1 MDSGVPVVVKWVEGL
16 KFVVE
21 DDAGHAIVVDAS
33 RDAGGEGRGFTP
45 GRLLL
50 GSVAA
55 CSAMDIVAILGRKRQ
70 RLDRLRVEIS
80 GEQNEDY
87 PRYYKRMHMKYVVE
101 GDVAE
106 EALRE
111 AIRLSMDRYCSV
123 GATVA
128 GRAQITTSYE
138 IVRKR

>member
-111 AIRLSMDRYCSV
+111 AIGLSMDRYCSV

>member
-1 MDSGVPVVVKWVEGL
+1 VDSGVPVVVKWVEGL

-111 AIRLSMDRYCSV
+111 AIGLSMDRYCSV